1 MSSRHGSSEDVAKVT
16 EELSYCRTRLD
27 AGVQENRRNRDII
40 QGLTE
45 QVGAANVT
53 LSLSASFVT
62 LKTSV
67 FCSFVT
73 SSDISP
79 IPSPYCH
86 SAIRPVLCFSFTT
99 PLVGVRASPLI
110 FSQIVTFFFPVKLS
124 CISYSNAVPSVQ
136 CTFFAVALKNPI
148 NRFSTSVNTSA

>member
-45 QVGAANVT
+45 QV
-53 LSLSASFVT
+53 
-62 LKTSV
+62 
-67 FCSFVT
+67 
-73 SSDISP
+73 DISP

-99 PLVGVRASPLI
+99 PLASVRASPLMF
-110 FSQIVTFFFPVKLS
+110 FSE
-124 CISYSNAVPSVQ
+124 
-136 CTFFAVALKNPI
+136 
-148 NRFSTSVNTSA
+148 